1 MSEAARVSSVHAGA
15 AAGAL
20 LGAAREA
27 SGMSIDTVAQQLKL
41 APRQVRALE
50 AGEFSHLPGR
60 TFVRGFIRNYARLLR
75 LDPEQVLG
83 ALPAGGAMP
92 SLEAPTLHPT
102 APAMGELPTTVEPS
116 KAGWTRWAI
125 PLTLAAVVAAA
136 AVYEWKRPVA
146 SIRPAQAKE
155 VRGSQR
161 SRNGLRAAGQDG
173 SAARESGCRHRAGRS
188 AHFPRGGDGQRA
200 CASRQ
205 QRRGASTVAGARSR
219 QSWRRR

>member
-1 MSEAARVSSVHAGA
+1 MSSVHAGA

-155 VRGSQR
+155 AVAPSVPATD
-161 SRNGLRAAGQDG
+161 SVPPDKTEAPLANPAAGTAPVAAPTSPEAATA
-173 SAARESGCRHRAGRS
+173 SAPAPADSKGAGR
-188 AHFPRGGDGQRA
+188 AP
-200 CASRQ
+200 
-205 QRRGASTVAGARSR
+205 
-219 QSWRRR
+219 

>member
-155 VRGSQR
+155 AVAPSVPATD
-161 SRNGLRAAGQDG
+161 SVPPDKTEAPLANPAAGTAPVTAPTSPEAATA
-173 SAARESGCRHRAGRS
+173 SAPAPADSKGAGR
-188 AHFPRGGDGQRA
+188 AP
-200 CASRQ
+200 
-205 QRRGASTVAGARSR
+205 
-219 QSWRRR
+219 

>member
-1 MSEAARVSSVHAGA
+1 MSDAGAAAGMSSVHAGA

-155 VRGSQR
+155 AVAPSVPATD
-161 SRNGLRAAGQDG
+161 SVPSDKTETPLANPAAGTAPVAAPTSPEAATA
-173 SAARESGCRHRAGRS
+173 SAPAPADSKGAGR
-188 AHFPRGGDGQRA
+188 AP
-200 CASRQ
+200 
-205 QRRGASTVAGARSR
+205 
-219 QSWRRR
+219 

>member
-155 VRGSQR
+155 AVAPSVPATD
-161 SRNGLRAAGQDG
+161 SVPPDKTEAPLANPAAGTAPVAAPTSPEAATA
-173 SAARESGCRHRAGRS
+173 SAPAPADSKGAGR
-188 AHFPRGGDGQRA
+188 AP
-200 CASRQ
+200 
-205 QRRGASTVAGARSR
+205 
-219 QSWRRR
+219 

>member
-155 VRGSQR
+155 AVAPSVPATD
-161 SRNGLRAAGQDG
+161 SVPPDKTEAPLANPAAGTAPVTAPTFPEAATA
-173 SAARESGCRHRAGRS
+173 SAPAPADSKGAGR
-188 AHFPRGGDGQRA
+188 AP
-200 CASRQ
+200 
-205 QRRGASTVAGARSR
+205 
-219 QSWRRR
+219 